1 MVRVTQTV
9 ASSMKVLAP
18 LLENAPRPHSK
29 IKAKVLAKP
38 IKINAVDRGMSAKVK
53 ERVQK
58 IVR

>member
-1 MVRVTQTV
+1 
-9 ASSMKVLAP
+9 MKVLAP